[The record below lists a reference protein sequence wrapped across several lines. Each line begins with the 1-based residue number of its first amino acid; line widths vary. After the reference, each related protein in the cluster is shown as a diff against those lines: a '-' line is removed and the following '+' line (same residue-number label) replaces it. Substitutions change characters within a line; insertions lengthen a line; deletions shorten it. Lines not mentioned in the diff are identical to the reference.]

1 MIIFFFNLQ
10 GSKFQ
15 EVESLPVLFIS
26 DPLVRIILHETEK
39 GNEVDFDLCFTVM
52 KQCYVNVSG

>member
-52 KQCYVNVSG
+52 K